1 MNQLEAILNEWFGVK
16 APQLPESWKKFIV
29 MVSPWLAIIGVVFGV
44 IALFTM
50 FSAMA
55 SMMALSGAYGAYGA
69 AYGAPAAGY
78 SATWYWV
85 GMAFMAAMLV
95 LEALAIPG
103 LRKRAYVGWKWMY
116 YASLLSLVQGIV
128 MMNFVSAIIGAVIG
142 FYILFQIRS
151 HYSGAPALPT
161 HPSAPSQPHQ

>member
-1 MNQLEAILNEWFGVK
+1 MNQLEAILNEWFAVK

-29 MVSPWLAIIGVVFGV
+29 MVSPWLAIIGVILGA
-44 IALFTM
+44 IAAFTLFSSM
-50 FSAMA
+50 S
-55 SMMALSGAYGAYGA
+55 SMMALSGAYGAYA
-69 AYGAPAAGY
+69 AAAGY
-78 SATWYWV
+78 SPTWIWISL
-85 GMAFMAAMLV
+85 AFMVAMLV

-103 LRKRAYVGWKWMY
+103 LRNKAYVGWKWMY

-142 FYILFQIRS
+142 FYILFQVRS

-161 HPSAPSQPHQ
+161 HPTQPHEPHQPHQ